1 MTQERNR
8 IRAEL
13 EALIEIETDP
23 AKWIAMKDFLEAL
36 DDVDDFVQVS
46 GGEPMP
52 HTGRWP
58 SELVEK
64 PELRPTDD
72 GDSTAERFSDNPIDR
87 IFDPPALTTE
97 QLRKLAV
104 LVGAQDA
111 VDAVDRGDIDAAKS
125 ILAQLG
131 HYGAS
136 VPLPPGL

>member
-1 MTQERNR
+1 MTQERKR

-13 EALIEIETDP
+13 QALIEAETDP

-36 DDVDDFVQVS
+36 DDVDDFERPN
-46 GGEPMP
+46 GGEPVP
-52 HTGRWP
+52 HGPAAT
-58 SELVEK
+58 ELVEK
-64 PELRPTDD
+64 PERPPTDD

>member
-1 MTQERNR
+1 MTKPTPGDFRER
-8 IRAEL
+8 
-13 EALIEIETDP
+13 
-23 AKWIAMKDFLEAL
+23 
-36 DDVDDFVQVS
+36 
-46 GGEPMP
+46 
-52 HTGRWP
+52 RWR
-58 SELVEK
+58 VF
-64 PELRPTDD
+64 RNGADD

>member
-1 MTQERNR
+1 MTQERKR

-13 EALIEIETDP
+13 QALIEAETDP

-36 DDVDDFVQVS
+36 DDVDDFERPN
-46 GGEPMP
+46 GGEPVP
-52 HTGRWP
+52 PGP
-58 SELVEK
+58 GKK
-64 PELRPTDD
+64 PERLPTDD
-72 GDSTAERFSDNPIDR
+72 GDSTPERFSDNPIDR

-125 ILAQLG
+125 ILAGLW